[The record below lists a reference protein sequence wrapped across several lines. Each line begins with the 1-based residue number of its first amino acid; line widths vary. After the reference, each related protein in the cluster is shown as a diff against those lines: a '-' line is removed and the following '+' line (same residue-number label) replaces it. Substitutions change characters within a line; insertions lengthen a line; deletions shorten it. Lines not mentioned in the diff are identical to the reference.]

1 MKITIKKLA
10 LISMFLLVS
19 VNVFTEEVQKN
30 DIKPKFSQ
38 RNDNFIET
46 SAVYSEESPKYQIS
60 DSDSVK
66 ILLETKN
73 SDIESI
79 NIIYNNIEKSH
90 VSDAFIISKN
100 FNSIRLGY
108 YYKVRLIRRHN
119 RQIHKQKIPKG
130 GIKRLNQSPF
140 EVFGFR
146 LFDRVMFENSYY
158 FIFGRRKTGSFNIR
172 DIDGKSQKNITY
184 KKFKLSRCKRFMIQK
199 EMN

>member
-1 MKITIKKLA
+1 MQDIYSDEFDTPPACKPPLVTLKVRIKKD
-10 LISMFLLVS
+10 
-19 VNVFTEEVQKN
+19 Q
-30 DIKPKFSQ
+30 DY
-38 RNDNFIET
+38 RG
-46 SAVYSEESPKYQIS
+46 Y
-60 DSDSVK
+60 
-66 ILLETKN
+66 
-73 SDIESI
+73 SDII
-79 NIIYNNIEKSH
+79 RIDKGDNNITFTS
-90 VSDAFIISKN
+90 
-100 FNSIRLGY
+100 LY
-108 YYKVRLIRRHN
+108 HN
-119 RQIHKQKIPKG
+119 RQIHKQKIQKG

>member
-1 MKITIKKLA
+1 MGINASI
-10 LISMFLLVS
+10 
-19 VNVFTEEVQKN
+19 VN
-30 DIKPKFSQ
+30 
-38 RNDNFIET
+38 
-46 SAVYSEESPKYQIS
+46 
-60 DSDSVK
+60 
-66 ILLETKN
+66 
-73 SDIESI
+73 
-79 NIIYNNIEKSH
+79 
-90 VSDAFIISKN
+90 SDAFVISKN
-100 FNSIRLGY
+100 FNAIRLGY
-108 YYKVRLIRRHN
+108 YYKVRLVRRHN
-119 RQIHKQKIPKG
+119 RQIHKQKIQKG

>member
-1 MKITIKKLA
+1 MKWRLYEGLKSKYDKV
-10 LISMFLLVS
+10 SMTFGYV
-19 VNVFTEEVQKN
+19 T
-30 DIKPKFSQ
+30 
-38 RNDNFIET
+38 
-46 SAVYSEESPKYQIS
+46 KY
-60 DSDSVK
+60 
-66 ILLETKN
+66 N
-73 SDIESI
+73 R
-79 NIIYNNIEKSH
+79 IYNNIEKSH

-119 RQIHKQKIPKG
+119 RQIHKQNIPKG

-158 FIFGRRKTGSFNIR
+158 FIFGRRKTGRFNIR
-172 DIDGKSQKNITY
+172 DIDGKNQRDIMHNKL
-184 KKFKLSRCKRFMIQK
+184 KLSRCKRFMIQK